1 MSGAGRGPAGLV
13 VAKAPVSGQV
23 KTRLGASV
31 GAAVAADLAAAC
43 LLDTL
48 DVCAATFDTCIL
60 ALSGDLR
67 AAAATDE
74 IACALS
80 GWIVFPQRGDGFA
93 ERLEAAHVD
102 AYAACGSPVVQVGMD
117 TPHMSRAE
125 LRRVST
131 PLQHGAADAVL
142 GLAEDGGWWALG
154 LAHPR
159 WAAGLARVPM
169 SSERTGRLTLAHLV
183 GTGARVLTADTLRDV
198 DTAADADAL
207 RERTASTRFGR
218 AWRDL
223 SLAGH

>member
-1 MSGAGRGPAGLV
+1 MSGDRRGSAGLV
-13 VAKAPVSGQV
+13 VAKAPVPGQV

-31 GAAVAADLAAAC
+31 GAGVAADLAAAS

-60 ALSGDLR
+60 ALSGDLL
-67 AAAATDE
+67 AAAACDE
-74 IACALS
+74 ITCALS
-80 GWIVFPQRGDGFA
+80 GWRVIPQRGNGFA

-117 TPHMSRAE
+117 TPHVSSAE
-125 LRRVST
+125 LKRVST
-131 PLQHGAADAVL
+131 PLEHGASDAVL

-159 WAAGLARVPM
+159 WAAGLSSVPM
-169 SSERTGRLTLAHLV
+169 SSERTGRLTLAHLN
-183 GTGARVLTADTLRDV
+183 GTGARVTLADTLRDV

-207 RERTASTRFGR
+207 RERTARTRFGR
-218 AWRDL
+218 AWCDVSPPDR
-223 SLAGH
+223 